1 MRAATIR
8 LFLVFFCCTSA
19 LLGIHSG
26 LSAQDADYLRKAAK
40 GAIFIYAA
48 GTQPCGPPSLNQ
60 VLLPLGSGFVAGI
73 PKKGT
78 PEGRWTGWKFLVTAR
93 HVVGNRNSVNLRLN
107 KVTESG
113 FKCHELELVRDGENQ
128 NLFVHNRPEVDLVLI
143 SIPDIADTDPT
154 VFDYSLF
161 LDEKQMK
168 NLQVQEGTEVFTVG
182 YVWGY
187 SGEKQNY
194 PITRFGRVA
203 LLTDERWYRS
213 SRNRVEEAYLV
224 EMMAMKGL
232 SGAPVML
239 QSPQIRVDPP
249 RKLRF
254 RRIPPFIVGVVK
266 GILLSPVNTSGEVL
280 MTPQGIM
287 AVEPAYRLREIL
299 GTVAARLKSAGFDVE
314 LDPKTPSKE

>member
-1 MRAATIR
+1 MKAGTICPY
-8 LFLVFFCCTSA
+8 LIFFSYMSA
-19 LLGIHSG
+19 LFCIQPT
-26 LSAQDADYLRKAAK
+26 LSAQDAEYLGKAAK

-48 GTQPCGPPSLNQ
+48 STQPCSPPSLNQ
-60 VLLPLGSGFVAGI
+60 NLLPLGSGFVAGI

-93 HVVGNRNSVNLRLN
+93 HVVGNRNSVILRIN

-128 NLFVHNRPEVDLVLI
+128 NLFVHNRPEVDLALI
-143 SIPDIADTDPT
+143 SIPDIGDTDPT

-187 SGEKQNY
+187 SGEEQNY

-203 LLTDERWYRS
+203 LLTDETWYRS
-213 SRNRVEEAYLV
+213 PRNRIEEAYLV

-280 MTPQGIM
+280 MMPQGIM

-299 GTVAARLKSAGFDVE
+299 GTVAARLESAGFDVE
-314 LDPKTPSKE
+314 FDPKTPNKE